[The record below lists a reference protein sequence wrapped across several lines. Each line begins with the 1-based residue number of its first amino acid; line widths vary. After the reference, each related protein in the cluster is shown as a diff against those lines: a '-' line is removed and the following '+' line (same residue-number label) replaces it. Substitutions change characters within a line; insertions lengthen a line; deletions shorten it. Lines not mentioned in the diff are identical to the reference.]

1 MCFFYCDVTK
11 NDWLFIIHQS
21 KKIDWKREKE
31 SNYWNLKKRKIFA
44 EEQQKTNTLNQIPK
58 KNWKRLFF
66 LILLFNK
73 RINLIH
79 KNLKFKSKSISLT
92 ESNNL
97 KWPKKI
103 LNFEFLSVIGLVNK
117 GYLGWNSI
125 KEVFN
130 IIYETIYFNW
140 YFSKVPKN
148 QLEEVF
154 KCTIQI

>member
-1 MCFFYCDVTK
+1 LCFFYCDVTK